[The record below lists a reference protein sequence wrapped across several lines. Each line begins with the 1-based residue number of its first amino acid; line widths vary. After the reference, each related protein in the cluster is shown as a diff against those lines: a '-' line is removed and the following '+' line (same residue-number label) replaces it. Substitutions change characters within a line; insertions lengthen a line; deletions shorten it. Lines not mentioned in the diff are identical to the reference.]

1 MTELT
6 STRIKTHATKL
17 GLPHLAASLE
27 QLVARADSEQLG
39 YLDFLDLIVEE
50 ESSASARDAAS
61 GKRYACR
68 SCRTTRPSTS
78 STTRSNPTSTSGRSK
93 T

>member
-27 QLVARADSEQLG
+27 QLLARADSEQL
-39 YLDFLDLIVEE
+39 DTSISSTWSSKK
-50 ESSASARDAAS
+50 SSASAMDAAS